1 MSNPTSHTLSLPK
14 IFGIIIVSI
23 IHILSLEVKIIRILS
38 LEVKIREELAIQTLQ
53 AMAKL
58 FFYDF

>member
-23 IHILSLEVKIIRILS
+23 IHILSLEVKI
-38 LEVKIREELAIQTLQ
+38 REELAIQTLQ

-58 FFYDF
+58 FFYDFF